1 MTPGGKGEGRMDG
14 EERIE
19 LAGSDEIKK
28 EMERFFEHL
37 ERWKRPVFFFEKAWE
52 PRCDVLET
60 EDEVIVVADIAGV
73 SSETIDIMLEGSH
86 LVISGIRREP
96 ESAMR
101 RNYRQMEISY
111 GTFERVLVLPARVD
125 AERARADYNDGFL
138 EIRLPKVSP
147 EPPREVEVD
156 VPKE

>member
-1 MTPGGKGEGRMDG
+1 MDG
-14 EERIE
+14 EDRVG

-52 PRCDVLET
+52 PRCDVSET
-60 EDEVIVVADIAGV
+60 EDEVIVVVEIAGV
-73 SSETIDIMLEGSH
+73 SSENIDIALEGSH

-111 GTFERVLVLPARVD
+111 GTFERVLILPARVD
-125 AERARADYNDGFL
+125 AEMARADYDNGFL

-147 EPPREVEVD
+147 EPPREVEVN
-156 VPKE
+156 VPEE

>member
-1 MTPGGKGEGRMDG
+1 MDS
-14 EERIE
+14 EERTK
-19 LAGSDEIKK
+19 LAGPDEIKK

-37 ERWKRPVFFFEKAWE
+37 ERWKRPVFFFEKAWK
-52 PRCDVLET
+52 PRCDVSET
-60 EDEVIVVADIAGV
+60 KDEVIVVADIAGV
-73 SSETIDIMLEGSH
+73 ASENIDIAVEGNS

-96 ESAMR
+96 ESATR

-111 GTFERVLVLPARVD
+111 GTFERVLVLPAKVD
-125 AERARADYNDGFL
+125 AERAKADYDAGFL

-156 VPKE
+156 VSTE

>member
-1 MTPGGKGEGRMDG
+1 MAPGGKGEGTMDS
-14 EERIE
+14 EERTR
-19 LAGSDEIKK
+19 LAGPDEIKK

-37 ERWKRPVFFFEKAWE
+37 ERWKRPVFFFEKAWK
-52 PRCDVLET
+52 PRCDVSET
-60 EDEVIVVADIAGV
+60 KDEVIVVADIAGV
-73 SSETIDIMLEGSH
+73 ASENIDIAVEGNS

-96 ESAMR
+96 ESATR

-111 GTFERVLVLPARVD
+111 GTFERVLVLPAKVD
-125 AERARADYNDGFL
+125 AERAKADYDDGFL

-156 VPKE
+156 VSTE

>member
-1 MTPGGKGEGRMDG
+1 MDS
-14 EERIE
+14 EERTR
-19 LAGSDEIKK
+19 LAGPDEIKK

-37 ERWKRPVFFFEKAWE
+37 ERWKRPVFFFEKAWK
-52 PRCDVLET
+52 PRCDVSET
-60 EDEVIVVADIAGV
+60 KDEVIVVADIAGV
-73 SSETIDIMLEGSH
+73 ASENIDIAVEGNS

-96 ESAMR
+96 ESATR

-111 GTFERVLVLPARVD
+111 GTFERVLVLPAKVD
-125 AERARADYNDGFL
+125 AERAKADYDDGFL

-156 VPKE
+156 VSTE